1 MIHWQGIDVDTILL
15 ETRQQSG
22 LWGKYHQLDYRD
34 KIALQA
40 RSGKG
45 KSTAIGILAGT
56 RTDYTG
62 RLLIDGGDRRNISVP
77 QQSQLL
83 QRTFGIVWQDLRLI
97 PDLSGKDNVLLK
109 HLLLPRMASG
119 IDEVESW
126 ADLLGVSA
134 VWHKPAHQLSYGER
148 QRIAI
153 IRALSAPFKM
163 ILLDEPFSHL
173 DQHNSNL
180 AARLIRSVC
189 AERGAGYIFTTLDEA
204 PYLEADRTIL
214 I

>member
-1 MIHWQGIDVDTILL
+1 MINWQAIDVDTILL
-15 ETRQQSG
+15 ETRQQSE
-22 LWGKYHQLDYRD
+22 LWGKVHQFDFRD
-34 KIALQA
+34 KIALEA

-62 RLLIDGGDRRNISVP
+62 EILIDNVDRRSMSAS

-83 QRTFGIVWQDLRLI
+83 QRIFGIVWQDLRLM
-97 PDLSGKDNVLLK
+97 PELSGKHNVLLK
-109 HLLLPRMASG
+109 HLLLPKKASN
-119 IDEVESW
+119 IDDVETW
-126 ADLLGVSA
+126 ADLLGVGV

-163 ILLDEPFSHL
+163 LLLDEPFSHL
-173 DQHNSNL
+173 DQHNSTL

-189 AERGAGYIFTTLDEA
+189 AERGAGYIFTTLDA
-204 PYLEADRTIL
+204 ASYLDSDRTIL

>member
-1 MIHWQGIDVDTILL
+1 MINWQAIDVDTILL
-15 ETRQQSG
+15 ETRQQSDF
-22 LWGKYHQLDYRD
+22 WGKVHQFDFRD
-34 KIALQA
+34 KIALEA

-62 RLLIDGGDRRNISVP
+62 QLLIDELDRRSLSIS

-109 HLLLPRMASG
+109 HLLLPKMASC

-126 ADLLGVSA
+126 ADLLGVGA
-134 VWHKPAHQLSYGER
+134 VWHKPLHQLSYGER

-163 ILLDEPFSHL
+163 LLLDEPFSHL
-173 DQHNSNL
+173 DQHNSSI
-180 AARLIRSVC
+180 ASRLIRSVC
-189 AERGAGYIFTTLDEA
+189 AERGAGYIFTTLDSA
-204 PYLEADRTIL
+204 SYLEADRTIL